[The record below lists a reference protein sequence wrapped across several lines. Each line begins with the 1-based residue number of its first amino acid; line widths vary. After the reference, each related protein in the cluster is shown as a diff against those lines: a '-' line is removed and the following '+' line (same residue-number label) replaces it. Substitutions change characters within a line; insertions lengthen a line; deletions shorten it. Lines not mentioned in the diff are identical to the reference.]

1 MNAHVF
7 ELDLS
12 SGFHPGSDNSDEA
25 VRRQRI
31 ATIAAVLVDAQPD
44 LDDDLD
50 VIRALYA
57 RGLTCRDW
65 NYLLDDAIAMAQE
78 AGR

>member
-1 MNAHVF
+1 MHVL
-7 ELDLS
+7 EIDLS
-12 SGFHPGSDNSDEA
+12 SGFLSDNDSGED

-57 RGLTCRDW
+57 RGLTCKDW
-65 NYLLDDAIAMAQE
+65 NYLLEDAIAMARE
-78 AGR
+78 ARQ